1 MRRPF
6 AIFLTF
12 CLVIPLLLASQA
24 LISSSVWILDR
35 QFYIDT
41 LGSEQVSNSL
51 LSDEVLSDLIRRHLQ
66 LPPETDVQPLA
77 LVMRSVISKEYLQ
90 IQIEGL
96 VNSWFGYL
104 QGETQ
109 ELHVVIDLQP
119 IKTALLKDKQ
129 TEFLQALVSILPICE
144 ANQMPNIGGDV
155 TIACKP
161 QGISDDILIENILQP
176 AMPQI
181 LEQLPDEILLGKEW
195 QNTQEQENWRTWLPG
210 MAIPASIM
218 LGILVLSFTAS
229 GFWFSAAFI
238 YDKSWRQRLQWLGV
252 SAAIPSAIIFLIG
265 LIARGQSAIYWLR
278 YGFERVHNQL
288 LPSIFSSPTVLEAL
302 ASSALPR
309 LSQAFLIV
317 GGIEGGM
324 ALALWL
330 LGILTSKKQEH

>member
-1 MRRPF
+1 MRKLF

-24 LISSSVWILDR
+24 LISSSMWVLDR

-41 LGSEQVSNSL
+41 LGSEQVTNSL
-51 LSDEVLSDLIRRHLQ
+51 LSDDMLSDLIRRHLP

-77 LVMRSVISKEYLQ
+77 LFLRSVISQEYLQ

-96 VNSWFGYL
+96 INGWFDYL
-104 QGETQ
+104 QGDLNQ
-109 ELHVVIDLQP
+109 LHIFIDLQP
-119 IKTALLKDKQ
+119 IKTMLAAEKQ

-144 ANQMPNIGGDV
+144 AGQMPNIGGEV

-161 QGISDDILIENILQP
+161 QGISDDILIENVLQP

-181 LEQLPDEILLGKEW
+181 LEQLPDEIPLGEEW
-195 QNTQEQENWRTWLPG
+195 GNSQEKENWRTWLPG

-218 LGILVLSFTAS
+218 LGILVLSFAAS
-229 GFWFSAAFI
+229 GFWLIAAFI

-252 SAAIPSAIIFLIG
+252 SAAIPSVIIFLIG
-265 LIARGQSAIYWLR
+265 LIARGQSAINWLR
-278 YGFERVHNQL
+278 YGFERVHSQL
-288 LPSIFSSPTVLEAL
+288 LPSIFSSPAVLEAL

-309 LSQAFLIV
+309 ISQAFLIV

-324 ALALWL
+324 ALALL
-330 LGILTSKKQEH
+330 LWGILTPKNQ